1 MILPLVALLVGL
13 SAYPFV
19 YMLYMSAHTYNLAQ
33 WTPPRYVGTAN
44 FVQMARD
51 STMRASLVFT
61 GLMAGI
67 ALPVELLLG
76 LGLALLLRGVVG
88 ERVWRSLLL
97 LPMMIPAV
105 VAGIAWK
112 MLYNFEFGP
121 VNYALSKFGLERI
134 SWLGDFTAA
143 RIGLIIIDI
152 WQWTPFVFLVLYA
165 GLQNVPRDLVESA
178 TVDGAGGWAV
188 TRFIELPFLAPLIW
202 VVLIVR
208 LIDILKLFDIVYMTT
223 FGGPGSATHPLSF
236 YIYKVGVSFGWDV
249 GYGSALS
256 MLLLA
261 VITLLTNVLIR
272 ILHIDRLLELERA

>member
-1 MILPLVALLVGL
+1 MILPLLVLFIGL
-13 SAYPFV
+13 TAYPFT

-33 WTPPRYVGTAN
+33 WTPPRYVGVGN
-44 FVQMARD
+44 FVQLARD
-51 STMRASLVFT
+51 ATVRSSVAFT
-61 GLMAGI
+61 TLMVVI
-67 ALPVELLLG
+67 ALPAELLLG
-76 LGLALLLRGVVG
+76 LGLALLFRGVIG
-88 ERVWRSLLL
+88 ERAWRSLLL
-97 LPMMIPAV
+97 LPMMVPAV

-121 VNYALSKFGLERI
+121 VNYVLSLFGLDRI
-134 SWLGDFTAA
+134 SWLGDFVFS
-143 RIGLIIIDI
+143 RLGLIVIDV

-165 GLQNVPRDLVESA
+165 GLQNVPRELVESA
-178 TVDGAGGWAV
+178 TVDGAGGWGV

-223 FGGPGSATHPLSF
+223 FGGPGSVTHPLSF

-256 MLLLA
+256 VVLLV
-261 VITLLTNVLIR
+261 VITVLTNILIR
-272 ILHIDRLLELERA
+272 ILHVGRLLGLERA